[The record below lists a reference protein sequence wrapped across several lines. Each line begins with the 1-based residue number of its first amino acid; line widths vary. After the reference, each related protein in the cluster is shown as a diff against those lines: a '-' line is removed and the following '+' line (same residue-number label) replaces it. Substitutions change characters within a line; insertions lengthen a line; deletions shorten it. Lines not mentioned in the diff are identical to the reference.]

1 MASQGKHP
9 RRSIKN
15 RDLRYLP
22 DGNEFAIVDEAVGV
36 RVPVG
41 DEEGDEDVEEEREL
55 AGDVEEEEI
64 LRQASEEGEFE
75 GGEEGGVDC
84 PY

>member
-1 MASQGKHP
+1 MFSSCLIHFIP
-9 RRSIKN
+9 S
-15 RDLRYLP
+15 
-22 DGNEFAIVDEAVGV
+22 GNEVAIVDEAIGV
-36 RVPVG
+36 RVSVG
-41 DEEGDEDVEEEREL
+41 DEEGDDDVEEESEL